1 MLSCMLFAGCK
12 ATDIGKEAGAL
23 GVFVAT
29 YIPIMTKLFMIAV
42 RRRED
47 AMLYERD
54 INEGDKVYFD
64 KDKLEKA

>member
-1 MLSCMLFAGCK
+1 MKVTKILIVVMLSCMLFAGCK

-47 AMLYERD
+47 
-54 INEGDKVYFD
+54 VQ
-64 KDKLEKA
+64 

>member
-1 MLSCMLFAGCK
+1 MKVTKMLLVAMLSCMLFAGCK

-47 AMLYERD
+47 
-54 INEGDKVYFD
+54 VQ
-64 KDKLEKA
+64 

>member
-1 MLSCMLFAGCK
+1 MKVTKILLVAMLSCMLFAGCK

-47 AMLYERD
+47 
-54 INEGDKVYFD
+54 VQ
-64 KDKLEKA
+64 

>member
-1 MLSCMLFAGCK
+1 MKVTKILLVAMLSCMLFAGCK

-47 AMLYERD
+47 VQQSKD
-54 INEGDKVYFD
+54 CIN
-64 KDKLEKA
+64 

>member
-1 MLSCMLFAGCK
+1 MKVTKILLVAMLSCMLFAGCK

-29 YIPIMTKLFMIAV
+29 YIPLMTKLFMIAV

-47 AMLYERD
+47 
-54 INEGDKVYFD
+54 VQ
-64 KDKLEKA
+64 